1 MVAKKDPMLAFNLSK
16 GLYLPANMEH
26 YDHLTKLKAIWLAA
40 KSMVLAVQKSHVV
53 HKRVLE
59 LRKTAL
65 LAITDAD
72 AKVAELKEVK
82 AKLTELATENERLAE
97 LVNATETDKQKAVAE
112 KKDRYLREL
121 AKLEKRKNTEVQ
133 ELKRRW
139 RTPRTMVSK
148 KGSAAKLSHGPDSK
162 VFLNPPPHFIS
173 TYMTEYTDVVQKKFL
188 QKEEDIPNPADAPPS
203 NTDLGCSTILSARME
218 VPSQTE
224 PPLTGGGDI
233 TDLTQDGKA
242 SEVRG
247 DLDTELE
254 DLFV

>member
-1 MVAKKDPMLAFNLSK
+1 MVAKKDHMLAFNLSN

-26 YDHLTKLKAIWLAA
+26 YDHLTKLKAIWLAT
-40 KSMVLAVQKSHVV
+40 KSMVLVSRAKSHIV

-97 LVNATETDKQKAVAE
+97 LVNATGTDKQKAVTE

-148 KGSAAKLSHGPDSK
+148 KVRKPTSSSVSILMLSRKNSYKRKKTSQIQQMPLPPTLTSAAQQYCQLGWRCLVKPSH
-162 VFLNPPPHFIS
+162 L
-173 TYMTEYTDVVQKKFL
+173 
-188 QKEEDIPNPADAPPS
+188 
-203 NTDLGCSTILSARME
+203 
-218 VPSQTE
+218 
-224 PPLTGGGDI
+224 
-233 TDLTQDGKA
+233 
-242 SEVRG
+242 
-247 DLDTELE
+247 
-254 DLFV
+254 